1 MSIRIYGRHPVLE
14 ALKAHRKM
22 FKVYATDAV
31 TPSLLAPF
39 EAQGIPI
46 QTVSKNTLDQWVG
59 TQHQGLAADVE
70 DYVCVPL
77 NVFLQQHQPKHLI
90 LLDGIHD
97 PHNFGAI
104 IRTAEAMGMG
114 GLVIGKHRRAPIT
127 ATVVKVSTGAIETLP
142 LIEAGN
148 LANALEQLKQA
159 GYWIYG
165 LDLNTDRTLDDIPKD
180 VNVCLVLGNEG
191 SGLSSLIKKRCDVLV
206 TIPMYGQTN
215 SLNVSVAAGMAMH
228 HLSKAR

>member
-1 MSIRIYGRHPVLE
+1 
-14 ALKAHRKM
+14 
-22 FKVYATDAV
+22 
-31 TPSLLAPF
+31 
-39 EAQGIPI
+39 
-46 QTVSKNTLDQWVG
+46 
-59 TQHQGLAADVE
+59 
-70 DYVCVPL
+70 
-77 NVFLQQHQPKHLI
+77 
-90 LLDGIHD
+90 
-97 PHNFGAI
+97 
-104 IRTAEAMGMG
+104 
-114 GLVIGKHRRAPIT
+114 VIGKHRRAPIT